1 MGELLTLLSSPKKIF
16 ILLATFLLLKHLYIK
31 EKQFLSE
38 VTKNI
43 VEFTLIYNQHK
54 TKLYNYAR
62 KMLGDTMMCEDIIQ
76 NVFEKF
82 FENINSIRNSE
93 RVDVWLFTTT
103 RNAIYTY
110 YRMKKIRVD
119 QFNVLDTDEIEIDS
133 SVNLEEALE
142 LKELHELIMNEL
154 NKLEVEQ
161 RDVFLLK
168 EYGNLSYKEISEV
181 MKIDENLVK
190 SRLYKTRQRL
200 IAKLSKV
207 ILNER

>member
-1 MGELLTLLSSPKKIF
+1 LGELLTLLSSPKKIF

>member
-1 MGELLTLLSSPKKIF
+1 MSD
-16 ILLATFLLLKHLYIK
+16 
-31 EKQFLSE
+31 

-62 KMLGDTMMCEDIIQ
+62 KMLGDTMMCEDIVQ

-82 FENINSIRNSE
+82 FENMSSIRNSE
-93 RVDVWLFTTT
+93 RVDVWLYTTT

-110 YRMKKIRVD
+110 YRTKKTRAD
-119 QFNVLDTDEIEIDS
+119 QFNMLDTDEIEINS
-133 SVNLEEALE
+133 SVNLEEELE

>member
-1 MGELLTLLSSPKKIF
+1 M
-16 ILLATFLLLKHLYIK
+16 ATFLLLKHLYIK

-82 FENINSIRNSE
+82 FENMNSIRNSE
-93 RVDVWLFTTT
+93 RVDVWLYTTT
-103 RNAIYTY
+103 RNAIYAY
-110 YRMKKIRVD
+110 YRTKKIRVD

-133 SVNLEEALE
+133 SLNIEEELE
-142 LKELHELIMNEL
+142 LKELHVLIMSEL
-154 NKLEVEQ
+154 DKLEVEQ

-168 EYGNLSYKEISEV
+168 EYGNLSYKEISVV

-200 IAKLSKV
+200 ITKLSKV

>member
-1 MGELLTLLSSPKKIF
+1 M
-16 ILLATFLLLKHLYIK
+16 ATFLLLKHLYIK

-43 VEFTLIYNQHK
+43 VEFTLIYNQQK

-62 KMLGDTMMCEDIIQ
+62 KMLSDTMMCEDIIQ
-76 NVFEKF
+76 NVFKKF
-82 FENINSIRNSE
+82 FENMNSIRNSE
-93 RVDVWLFTTT
+93 RIDIWLYTAT
-103 RNAIYTY
+103 RNAIYAY
-110 YRMKKIRVD
+110 YRTKKIRVD
-119 QFNVLDTDEIEIDS
+119 QFNVMDTDEIEIDS
-133 SVNLEEALE
+133 SVNLEEELE
-142 LKELHELIMNEL
+142 LKELHEMVMNEL
-154 NKLEVEQ
+154 DKLDVEQ

-168 EYGNLSYKEISEV
+168 EYGDFSYKEISEV

>member
-1 MGELLTLLSSPKKIF
+1 M
-16 ILLATFLLLKHLYIK
+16 
-31 EKQFLSE
+31 SE

-43 VEFTLIYNQHK
+43 VEFTLIYNQQK

-62 KMLGDTMMCEDIIQ
+62 KMLSDTMMCEDIIQ

-82 FENINSIRNSE
+82 FKNMNGIRNSE
-93 RVDVWLFTTT
+93 RVDVWLYTTT
-103 RNAIYTY
+103 RNAIYAY
-110 YRMKKIRVD
+110 YRAKKIRVD
-119 QFNVLDTDEIEIDS
+119 QFNVMDTDEIEIDS
-133 SVNLEEALE
+133 SVKLEEELE
-142 LKELHELIMNEL
+142 LKELHALIMNEL
-154 NKLEVEQ
+154 ENLEVEQ

-190 SRLYKTRQRL
+190 SRLYKTRQKL

>member
-1 MGELLTLLSSPKKIF
+1 M
-16 ILLATFLLLKHLYIK
+16 
-31 EKQFLSE
+31 SE

-43 VEFTLIYNQHK
+43 VEFTLIYNQQK

-62 KMLGDTMMCEDIIQ
+62 KMLGDMMMCEDIIQ

-82 FENINSIRNSE
+82 FENMNSIRNSE
-93 RVDVWLFTTT
+93 RVDVWLYTTT
-103 RNAIYTY
+103 RNAIYAY
-110 YRMKKIRVD
+110 YRTKKIRVD
-119 QFNVLDTDEIEIDS
+119 QFNVVDTDEIEIDS
-133 SVNLEEALE
+133 SVKLEEELE
-142 LKELHELIMNEL
+142 SKELHEMVMNEL
-154 NKLEVEQ
+154 EKLDVEQ

-168 EYGNLSYKEISEV
+168 EYGDFSYKEISEV

>member
-1 MGELLTLLSSPKKIF
+1 
-16 ILLATFLLLKHLYIK
+16 
-31 EKQFLSE
+31 LSE

-43 VEFTLIYNQHK
+43 VEFTLIYNQQK

-62 KMLGDTMMCEDIIQ
+62 KMLGDMMMCEDIIQ

-82 FENINSIRNSE
+82 FENMNSIRNSE
-93 RVDVWLFTTT
+93 RVDVWLYTTT
-103 RNAIYTY
+103 RNAIYAY
-110 YRMKKIRVD
+110 YRTKKIRVD
-119 QFNVLDTDEIEIDS
+119 QFNVVDTDEIEIDS
-133 SVNLEEALE
+133 SVKLEEELE
-142 LKELHELIMNEL
+142 SKELHEMVMNEL
-154 NKLEVEQ
+154 EKLDVEQ

-168 EYGNLSYKEISEV
+168 EYGDFSYKEISEV

>member
-1 MGELLTLLSSPKKIF
+1 
-16 ILLATFLLLKHLYIK
+16 
-31 EKQFLSE
+31 
-38 VTKNI
+38 
-43 VEFTLIYNQHK
+43 
-54 TKLYNYAR
+54 
-62 KMLGDTMMCEDIIQ
+62 MLGDTMMCEDIIQ

-82 FENINSIRNSE
+82 FENMNSIRNSE
-93 RVDVWLFTTT
+93 RVDVWLYTTT

-110 YRMKKIRVD
+110 YRAKKIHVD
-119 QFNVLDTDEIEIDS
+119 QFNVMDTDEIEIDS
-133 SVNLEEALE
+133 SLNLEEELE

-190 SRLYKTRQRL
+190 SRLYKKRQML
-200 IAKLSKV
+200 ITKLSKV